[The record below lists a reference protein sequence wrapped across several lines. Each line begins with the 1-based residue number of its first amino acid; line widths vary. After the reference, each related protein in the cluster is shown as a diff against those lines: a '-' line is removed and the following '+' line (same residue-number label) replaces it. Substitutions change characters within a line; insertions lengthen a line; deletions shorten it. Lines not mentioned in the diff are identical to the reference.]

1 MSRERTV
8 NYSEIFL
15 SIEGEGP
22 YTGHSTV
29 YIRFAK
35 CNFTCQGFNNP
46 DMVEITNDVL
56 GFDPA
61 DYDKLEDLP
70 VISMGCDSIYSW
82 DKRFKHLWFKR
93 TASELAQEVVN
104 IIPHNKWRHPVTKQP
119 TILSLTGGEPTLNA
133 RFIPELLAQPEFAD
147 LEQILIE
154 TNCSVPIKD
163 DFIEAL
169 TQWTGGKD
177 GRKIIWSN
185 SPKLSVSGE
194 PWDKAI
200 VPEIAMKQRQVWNS
214 EQYFKFVCDNTEES
228 FAEVK
233 KAMDQYYLY
242 GLPMEDNQVHIMP
255 VGAIEEQQLNIA
267 GDVATMCVDKGYIF
281 CGRAHVHAFGNTIGT

>member
-82 DKRFKHLWFKR
+82 DKRFKHMWFKR
-93 TASELAQEVVN
+93 TASELAKEVVN
-104 IIPHNKWRHPVTKQP
+104 IIPHNKWRHPVTNQP

-133 RFIPELLAQPEFAD
+133 RFLPELLAQPEFAD
-147 LEQILIE
+147 LEKILIE
-154 TNCSVPIKD
+154 TNCSVPLKD
-163 DFIEAL
+163 EFIEEL
-169 TQWTGGKD
+169 SDWTRAKA

-194 PWDKAI
+194 PWNKAI
-200 VPEIAMKQRQVWNS
+200 VPEIALKQRQVVDS
-214 EQYFKFVCDNTEES
+214 EQYFKFVCDDTEES

-233 KAMDQYYLY
+233 RAMDQYHLY
-242 GLPMEDNQVHIMP
+242 GVPVEDDQVHIMP

-267 GDVATMCVDKGYIF
+267 GNVALMCIDKGYIF

>member
-56 GFDPA
+56 GFDPD

-70 VISMGCDSIYSW
+70 VISIGCDSIYSW
-82 DKRFKHLWFKR
+82 DKRFKHLWKKR
-93 TASELAQEVVN
+93 TASELAKDVLDYV
-104 IIPHNKWRHPVTKQP
+104 PHNKWRHPVTNQR

-133 RFIPELLAQPEFAD
+133 RFLPELLSQPEFND
-147 LEQILIE
+147 LELILVE
-154 TNCSVPIKD
+154 TNCSVPLKE
-163 DFIEAL
+163 DFIEEL
-169 TQWTGGKD
+169 NTWTNAKE

-194 PWDKAI
+194 SWDKAI
-200 VPEIAMKQRQVWNS
+200 VPAIALKQREVVNS
-214 EQYFKFVCDNTEES
+214 EQYFKFVCDETDES
-228 FAEVK
+228 FDEVK

-242 GLPMEDNQVHIMP
+242 GLPQEDDQVHIMP

-267 GDVATMCVDKGYIF
+267 GAVATKCLDRGYVF

>member
-1 MSRERTV
+1 MSREKSV

-35 CNFTCQGFNNP
+35 CNFTCRGFNNP

-70 VISMGCDSIYSW
+70 VISIGCDSIYSW
-82 DKRFKHLWFKR
+82 DKRFKHMWFKR
-93 TASELAQEVVN
+93 TAAELAKDVMGYV
-104 IIPHNKWRHPVTKQP
+104 PHGKWRHPRTNQR

-133 RFIPELLAQPEFAD
+133 RFLPELLAQPEFED
-147 LEQILIE
+147 LEHILIE
-154 TNCSVPIKD
+154 TNCSVPLKD
-163 DFIEAL
+163 EFIQEL
-169 TQWTGGKD
+169 TDWSLAKE

-194 PWDKAI
+194 PWEKAI
-200 VPEIAMKQRQVWNS
+200 VPAIALKQRQVANS
-214 EQYFKFVCDNTEES
+214 EQYFKFVCDATDES
-228 FAEVK
+228 FDEVQ
-233 KAMDQYYLY
+233 KAMDQYYLH
-242 GLPMEDNQVHIMP
+242 GLPQEDDQVFIMP

-267 GDVATMCVDKGYIF
+267 GTVATMCLDRGYVF